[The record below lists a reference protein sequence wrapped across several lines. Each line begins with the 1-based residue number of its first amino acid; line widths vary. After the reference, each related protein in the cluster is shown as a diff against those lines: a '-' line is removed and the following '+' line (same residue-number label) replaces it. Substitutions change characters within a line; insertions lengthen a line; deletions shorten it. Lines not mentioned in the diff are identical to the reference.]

1 MAKGFKFKLEPV
13 LRLRELREEEV
24 KNELGQVIGKI
35 NTLLESIGKYKA
47 EIQYYFNRYEQ
58 SESNRGEMTSGLRQ
72 YMPEF
77 LISHYDKIKKCK
89 SEIQELEKSKGE
101 LIKKLAS
108 AKGQVEIFS
117 KLKEKKYHEF
127 KKAYTTKLVN
137 EIEEF
142 TILKSG
148 KND

>member
-13 LRLRELREEEV
+13 LRLRELKEEEI

-35 NTLLESIGKYKA
+35 NNKLELIEKYKE
-47 EIQYYFNRYEQ
+47 EIRFYFNRYEQ
-58 SESNRGEMTSGLRQ
+58 SESTRGELTSGLRQ

-77 LISHYDKIKKCK
+77 LVSHYDKIKKCK
-89 SEIQELEKSKGE
+89 SEILDLEKSKSE
-101 LIKKLAS
+101 LINNLAQ
-108 AKGQVEIFS
+108 AKGQVKIFS
-117 KLKEKKYHEF
+117 NLKEKKYQEF
-127 KKAYTTKLVN
+127 KKAYTSKLAN

-142 TILKSG
+142 SILKGG